1 MGMRDQSWC
10 SSCGAGML
18 YTEDEDVTCYRCDQE
33 EYNKLETRSSKFM
46 EYMKIH
52 LISLEQDLD
61 KHRPEDVLLVE
72 YIEGQIEATRHLL
85 SVATDIMN
93 NSNER
98 VNI

>member
-1 MGMRDQSWC
+1 MLSVSCRDYGPRVILTK
-10 SSCGAGML
+10 SSYFL
-18 YTEDEDVTCYRCDQE
+18 
-33 EYNKLETRSSKFM
+33 

-93 NSNER
+93 STSER
-98 VNI
+98 YNNDNN